1 MKVFKTSF
9 RASHNALAAL
19 TLFLGLPLASID
31 KDVSDFK
38 SGLDNKSMQKN
49 FADAS
54 RKGGDARSQQLG
66 TYYSAR
72 YLERKY
78 ELTQGEQMV
87 QAPRADLGQAINWFE
102 NFS

>member
-49 FADAS
+49 FA
-54 RKGGDARSQQLG
+54 GDLSWHPVSML
-66 TYYSAR
+66 
-72 YLERKY
+72 
-78 ELTQGEQMV
+78 
-87 QAPRADLGQAINWFE
+87 NC
-102 NFS
+102 